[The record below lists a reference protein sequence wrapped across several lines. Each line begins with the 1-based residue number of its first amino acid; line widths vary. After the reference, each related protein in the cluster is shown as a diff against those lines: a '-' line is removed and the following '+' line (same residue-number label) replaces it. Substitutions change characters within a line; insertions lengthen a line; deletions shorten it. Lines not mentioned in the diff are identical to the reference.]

1 MSDESIERYANSLDS
16 LSHGPASSTNPFRL
30 EDLTWEH
37 FWINQTDEN
46 LESNREEDSVITAA
60 STYFGGLEGK
70 SVLELGA
77 YEGYH
82 SRELERCGAAQVTA
96 IEGNPRNFLKCC
108 AVKNHYQLNRTQ
120 YRLGDCSVYL
130 DDCDQ
135 RFDLVVA
142 SGILYHLFDPIA
154 ALENICRLT
163 DVISICTTYYHP
175 EIQGFKFT
183 GVTKPIELAGMKG
196 RVLHERFN
204 TQIVKGKKH
213 GMNDRAWMFDFETL
227 LAYLELKGFSYEI
240 LMRTERPEP
249 FKVRSRILAY
259 R

>member
-1 MSDESIERYANSLDS
+1 MSDDSTVPYANSLES
-16 LSHGPASSTNPFRL
+16 LSHGTASSANPFRL

-37 FWINQTDEN
+37 FWIDESDGN
-46 LESNREEDSVITAA
+46 LQSNREAAPVINEA
-60 STYFGGLEGK
+60 SDHFGGLEGK

-77 YEGYH
+77 YEGYD
-82 SRELERCGAAQVTA
+82 SRALERCGAEKITA

-120 YRLGDCSVYL
+120 YLLGDCGVYL
-130 DDCDQ
+130 DACDQ

-163 DVISICTTYYHP
+163 NVISICTTYYHP
-175 EIQGFKFT
+175 EIQAFKFT
-183 GVTKPIELAGMKG
+183 GATKPIEIPGMEG
-196 RVLHERFN
+196 YLLHERAN
-204 TQIVKGKKH
+204 PNVVKGKKH
-213 GMNDRAWMFDFETL
+213 GMNTMAWMFDFETL
-227 LAYLELKGFSYEI
+227 VAYLELKGFKYDIMMRKEI
-240 LMRTERPEP
+240 PESL
-249 FKVRSRILAY
+249 KVRTRILAY